1 MARTYKKRNKDEI
14 LPPSIIRNINENI
27 GDEVTSTIQD
37 FYLEDYDSFKFYLG
51 KLHPTEKEYEYLKE
65 NDNWALYD
73 DFSSYPKE
81 YLDMIYDKAK
91 ELVHGY
97 EEDNG
102 EFYMDLLE
110 SDEFKDSTSN
120 IASMILTDAL
130 KGIRKNKK

>member
-1 MARTYKKRNKDEI
+1 MARTYKKRNENEI

-27 GDEVTSTIQD
+27 GDEISETIEEV
-37 FYLEDYDSFKFYLG
+37 YLKDYNSFKLYHG
-51 KLHPTEKEYEYLKE
+51 KLHPTKEEYEYLKK
-65 NDNWALYD
+65 DSNWALYN

-81 YLDMIYDKAK
+81 YLEMIYDKAK
-91 ELVHGY
+91 ELLHGY

-130 KGIRKNKK
+130 KNIRKDKK